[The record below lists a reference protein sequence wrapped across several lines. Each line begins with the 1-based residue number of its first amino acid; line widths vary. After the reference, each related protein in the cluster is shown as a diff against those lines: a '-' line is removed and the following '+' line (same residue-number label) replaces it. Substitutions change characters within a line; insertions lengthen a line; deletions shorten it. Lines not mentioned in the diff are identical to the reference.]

1 MKWIYKLRLLQM
13 KREIRSMR
21 KKQNKAKK
29 RQYEDYIIA
38 SLAEGRP
45 IKITRDDP
53 EPILEELLKEMG
65 VKYEYKPGLQ
75 VVTYYI
81 PVNQ

>member
-1 MKWIYKLRLLQM
+1 M
-13 KREIRSMR
+13 KREIRSIQ
-21 KKQNKAKK
+21 KKQRKQKK
-29 RQYEDYIIA
+29 RQYEKYIIA
-38 SLAEGRP
+38 NLSEGRP
-45 IKITRDDP
+45 VKITRDDP

-81 PVNQ
+81 PINQ

>member
-1 MKWIYKLRLLQM
+1 MKWIYKLRLLRT
-13 KREIRSMR
+13 KREIRSIT
-21 KKQNKAKK
+21 KKQNKEKK
-29 RQYEDYIIA
+29 RHYEKYIIV

-45 IKITRDDP
+45 VKITRDDP

-65 VKYEYKPGLQ
+65 VKYEYKPGMQ

-81 PVNQ
+81 PVKQ

>member
-1 MKWIYKLRLLQM
+1 MKWIYKLRLLRM
-13 KREIRSMR
+13 KRKVRSIQ
-21 KKQNKAKK
+21 KKQRKQKK
-29 RQYEDYIIA
+29 REYEEYIRA

-45 IKITRDDP
+45 VKITLHSP
-53 EPILEELLKEMG
+53 VPILEETLKEMG

-81 PVNQ
+81 PKEQ

>member
-1 MKWIYKLRLLQM
+1 M
-13 KREIRSMR
+13 KRKVRSIQ
-21 KKQNKAKK
+21 KKQRKQKK
-29 RQYEDYIIA
+29 RQYEKYIIGA
-38 SLAEGRP
+38 LAEGRP
-45 IKITRDDP
+45 VKITYVDP